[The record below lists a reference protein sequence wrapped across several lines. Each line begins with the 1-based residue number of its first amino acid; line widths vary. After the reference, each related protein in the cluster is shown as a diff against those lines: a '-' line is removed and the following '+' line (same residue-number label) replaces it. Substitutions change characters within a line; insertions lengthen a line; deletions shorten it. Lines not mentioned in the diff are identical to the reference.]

1 LCLERY
7 SSNCFIAVGTG
18 YSRPRHFF
26 LFPFVSSKT
35 AGNHINEDKSAAGF
49 CCKVAAWFPDM
60 DFNFY
65 FVKNNKISKNSSTTE
80 DKEKISIALESLGF

>member
-1 LCLERY
+1 LTEPH
-7 SSNCFIAVGTG
+7 CFIAVDTG

-26 LFPFVSSKT
+26 LSPFESSKT
-35 AGNHINEDKSAAGF
+35 ADNHIKKDKSAARF

-65 FVKNNKISKNSSTTE
+65 FVKNHKIAKNSTTTE
-80 DKEKISIALESLGF
+80 DKEKISIALEPLGF